1 MLNLQNPHGW
11 QPLQNKSFCFK
22 LYPAKNFMSVLSTV
36 CAMIDSIQSMVS
48 MCCMEYASFAG
59 LRPKSGIWCT
69 KSLTDFFK
77 NILVGDH
84 YWLHWKSGYTAIWAI
99 LAQHRGT
106 FIHGHKD
113 LRNHW
118 EGMRM
123 QLLPVCI
130 ISLSWYSAWIVA
142 VENSFLLILLQRCS

>member
-1 MLNLQNPHGW
+1 MAGNLSKTNLSALSFILPRTLCLFCPLFVPWLILSSQWSQCAAWNMLLLQDWGQNLGFGAP
-11 QPLQNKSFCFK
+11 
-22 LYPAKNFMSVLSTV
+22 
-36 CAMIDSIQSMVS
+36 I
-48 MCCMEYASFAG
+48 
-59 LRPKSGIWCT
+59 
-69 KSLTDFFK
+69 SLTDFFK

-106 FIHGHKD
+106 FLHGHKD